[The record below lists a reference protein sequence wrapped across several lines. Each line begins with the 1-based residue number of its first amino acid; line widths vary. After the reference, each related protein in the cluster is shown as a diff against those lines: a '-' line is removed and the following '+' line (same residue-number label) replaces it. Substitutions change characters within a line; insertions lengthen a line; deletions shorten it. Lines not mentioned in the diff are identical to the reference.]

1 MKQKEKPMRLSRPL
15 RCAALLLAGGALLA
29 APAAFADNPAGAEPI
44 KGDKVFKAFHGRP
57 GIDRI
62 IDDFVGRISTDPRI
76 AARFTGANLTRLRLE
91 LKDQVCYL
99 TGGPCAYTGQDMK
112 SAHAGMGLMNK
123 DFNALA
129 EDLQKSMDKEKV
141 PFPAQNRLLARL
153 APMQHAIVTR

>member
-1 MKQKEKPMRLSRPL
+1 MHLSDCL
-15 RCAALLLAGGALLA
+15 RRAALLLAGGALLA
-29 APAAFADNPAGAEPI
+29 ASTAIADNPAGAEPI
-44 KGDKVFKAFHGRP
+44 KGDRVFRAFHGQE

-62 IDDFVGRISTDPRI
+62 IDDFVVRISSDPRI
-76 AARFTGANLTRLRLE
+76 ATRFAGANLGRLRLE
-91 LKDQVCYL
+91 LKQQVCYL
-99 TGGPCAYTGQDMK
+99 TGGPCSYTGQDMK
-112 SAHAGMGLMNK
+112 AAHAGMGLMNK